1 MRRSATRRWASRR
14 TTIPT
19 RSCRS
24 ATRWGGSDR
33 LAAGPCPKSSTST
46 AGATPIPKFDPSGF
60 RAKARKIYGK
70 TAAGKAS
77 LVPTLGQHIEG
88 DREFADSPLEQSG
101 FELPV
106 PLSGNGP
113 PAAPAGSPSSNRRDR
128 ADAKVVLTPKVGPAV
143 RIRFLPAASQQT
155 FGS

>member
-1 MRRSATRRWASRR
+1 MRRSATKRWASRR

-33 LAAGPCPKSSTST
+33 LAAGPCPKSCIST
-46 AGATPIPKFDPSGF
+46 AGASPIPKFDQSGF

-88 DREFADSPLEQSG
+88 DREFADSPLEESG
-101 FELPV
+101 FEPSV
-106 PLSGNGP
+106 PAMKTGVVQRPHELRSFGN
-113 PAAPAGSPSSNRRDR
+113 AGGMNLERDQ
-128 ADAKVVLTPKVGPAV
+128 KFESISL
-143 RIRFLPAASQQT
+143 
-155 FGS
+155 